1 MPFSLLA
8 DLVMLVHGLFVLFV
22 VCGGLAVLR
31 WPRLARIHLP
41 AAAWGIV
48 IELGGW
54 VCPLTYLENNWRR
67 LAGESGYVGSYIRHY
82 LEPVLYPLGLTR
94 TAQVLLGVLA
104 LLLNLA
110 VYAVLL
116 RRLRRTGK

>member
-54 VCPLTYLENNWRR
+54 VCPLTYLENHWRR
-67 LAGESGYVGSYIRHY
+67 LAGESGYAGSYIRHY